1 MVPTEGGSGSAS
13 SMPYEEGMGQWLNM
27 HALESILAIFTR
39 PVHRESVLGSR
50 PSPATSRAVPAAHF
64 DVEKGDTLNKLAKL
78 LISVAAVLFLFP
90 GTALAQPVN
99 DEFGSA
105 VVVTEPLP
113 FTHSVSTVDATP
125 ADYDPACGGGP
136 TVWYTYTPSTSGSV
150 AADTFGSDYDTTL
163 WVGTGS
169 PSSFSTIDCNDDAA
183 GDLQSF
189 VAWDAVAGT
198 TYYMMVASCCGDP
211 NSPGGNLVFNV
222 GAPPP
227 SPQLDISIDPV
238 GTFDPST
245 GTATVSGVVDCSNGS
260 SVQIFGTIRQRV
272 GRAFVTGSF
281 FVFLEGCS
289 QDMTWT
295 ATITGDGVFAGGRA
309 SAEVF
314 ASTCGPIE
322 CAEDSQSRT
331 IRLRGQGGG

>member
-1 MVPTEGGSGSAS
+1 MSK
-13 SMPYEEGMGQWLNM
+13 
-27 HALESILAIFTR
+27 F
-39 PVHRESVLGSR
+39 
-50 PSPATSRAVPAAHF
+50 
-64 DVEKGDTLNKLAKL
+64 AKL
-78 LISVAAVLFLFP
+78 WISVAAVLFLFP
-90 GTALAQPVN
+90 GTGLAQPLN

-125 ADYDPACGGGP
+125 ADYDPMCGGGP
-136 TVWYTYTPSTSGSV
+136 TVWYTYTPSTSGTV

-183 GDLQSF
+183 GLQSF

-198 TYYMMVASCCGDP
+198 TYYIMVASCCG
-211 NSPGGNLVFNV
+211 SPGGNLVFNV

-227 SPQLDISIDPV
+227 SPQIDISIDPV
-238 GTFDPST
+238 GTFDPRT
-245 GTATVSGVVDCSNGS
+245 GTATVSGVVDCSNGNF
-260 SVQIFGTIRQRV
+260 VQIYGTIRQRV
-272 GRAFVTGSF
+272 GRTFVTGDFSA
-281 FVFLEGCS
+281 FLEGCS

-295 ATITGDGVFAGGRA
+295 ATITGNGLFRGGTA
-309 SAEVF
+309 TVSAY
-314 ASTCGPIE
+314 AYTCGPIE
-322 CAEDSQSRT
+322 CAEASESRN